1 MVSVK
6 KETLQGHENVL
17 QEVTADQ
24 EQGRGGCDEPGG
36 PGWDRVGMRVKP
48 D

>member
-24 EQGRGGCDEPGG
+24 EQGRGGCEWGG
-36 PGWDRVGMRVKP
+36 RGGTGWE
-48 D
+48 